1 MVIYAKY
8 TTNCRSYKW
17 HSRII
22 QSFIFSF
29 RFSKIYQAQICLLL
43 VTYFSTETDDKST
56 YSSWLA
62 TPLTGSVSRYAE
74 SVFLRAKD
82 LLPANIDIS
91 THHLSG
97 QPASKILEFTKTH
110 NIDLIIMGC
119 RKLNLFSSILNG
131 STSRQILEKST
142 CPVIIVK

>member
-17 HSRII
+17 HNRII
-22 QSFIFSF
+22 QKLYLCF
-29 RFSKIYQAQICLLL
+29 RFSKNIQAQICLLL

-74 SVFLRAKD
+74 SVFL
-82 LLPANIDIS
+82 
-91 THHLSG
+91 G
-97 QPASKILEFTKTH
+97 QKIYCL
-110 NIDLIIMGC
+110 
-119 RKLNLFSSILNG
+119 
-131 STSRQILEKST
+131 QILISAH
-142 CPVIIVK
+142 II

>member
-1 MVIYAKY
+1 MP
-8 TTNCRSYKW
+8 N
-17 HSRII
+17 I
-22 QSFIFSF
+22 QQIVVPINGTAESFKALSLA
-29 RFSKIYQAQICLLL
+29 SDLAKIYQVQICLLL

-110 NIDLIIMGC
+110 NTDLIIMGC

>member
-1 MVIYAKY
+1 MALQ
-8 TTNCRSYKW
+8 N
-17 HSRII
+17 
-22 QSFIFSF
+22 SFKALPLASNLA
-29 RFSKIYQAQICLLL
+29 KIYQAQICLLL
-43 VTYFSTETDDKST
+43 VTYFSIETDDKST

-62 TPLTGSVSRYAE
+62 TPLTGSVSHYAE
-74 SVFLRAKD
+74 NVFLRAKD
-82 LLPANIDIS
+82 LLPSNIDIS
-91 THHLSG
+91 LHHLSG
-97 QPASKILEFTKTH
+97 QPALKILEFTKTH

>member
-1 MVIYAKY
+1 MP
-8 TTNCRSYKW
+8 N
-17 HSRII
+17 I
-22 QSFIFSF
+22 QQIVVPINGTAESFKAFIFSF
-29 RFSKIYQAQICLLL
+29 RFSEKYTQAQICLLL

-97 QPASKILEFTKTH
+97 QPASKILEFTKAH
-110 NIDLIIMGC
+110 NTDLIIMGC

>member
-1 MVIYAKY
+1 MP
-8 TTNCRSYKW
+8 N
-17 HSRII
+17 I
-22 QSFIFSF
+22 QQIVVPINGTAESFKALSLA
-29 RFSKIYQAQICLLL
+29 SDLAKIYQAQICLLL

-82 LLPANIDIS
+82 LSPANIDIS

-97 QPASKILEFTKTH
+97 QPASKILEFTKAH
-110 NIDLIIMGC
+110 NTDLIIMGC